1 MDLTIIMLDGTS
13 RSLKVQPHD
22 TVGTLKMCI
31 QNQLEHTAQGLKL
44 VFDNGRKTP
53 LDDDSRPLS
62 SYGLQ
67 SGSRV
72 LLLVTQPAQPA
83 TIQVFLKN
91 EKGNTSTYD
100 IRPDETVADFKTKVH
115 KREGVPESQQRLI
128 HEGKEM
134 MSGRLADY
142 NVREMSTIYLT
153 FRLRGGWGH
162 RHMLNP

>member
-1 MDLTIIMLDGTS
+1 MELTIIMLDGTS
-13 RSLKVQPHD
+13 HCLKVQPYD
-22 TVGTLKMCI
+22 TVGSLKMYI
-31 QNQLEHTAQGLKL
+31 QNKLGHTAQGQKL
-44 VFDNGRKTP
+44 VFDNGRRTP

-72 LLLVTQPAQPA
+72 SLLVTQPARPA

-91 EKGNTSTYD
+91 EKGVTTTYD
-100 IRPDETVADFKTKVH
+100 IRPDETVANFKTKVH

-128 HEGKEM
+128 HEGQEM
-134 MSGRLADY
+134 MSGKLSDF

-153 FRLRGGWGH
+153 FRLRGG
-162 RHMLNP
+162 